1 MNIYIMGPVGSGKST
16 VSELL
21 ASKLN
26 RKLIPEFETTDLTFH
41 RLLEER
47 NYTNTRQSKINFQY
61 YTFEQAY
68 RRQFGQD
75 NCVIYTPIL
84 QHLLMAS
91 NSLSKEDYL
100 EYLDHFKDY
109 IANLRHSQFDIVII
123 LSLPYEL
130 TLERIKYRG
139 RSEEKLSEEELGF
152 YKGFYDSLYKNSKDC
167 ILVDATNSPEEIV
180 NNIIGIMQKHN

>member
-47 NYTNTRQSKINFQY
+47 NMTNTRKSKINFQY

-75 NCVIYTPIL
+75 NCVIDTPIQ
-84 QHLLMAS
+84 QHLLMAC
-91 NSLSKEDYL
+91 NSLKHEDYL
-100 EYLDHFKDY
+100 EYLDHFVDY
-109 IANLRHSQFDIVII
+109 IANLKSTQYDITII
-123 LSLPYEL
+123 LNLPYEL

-139 RSEEKLSEEELGF
+139 RTEEKLSEEELNF
-152 YKGFYDSLYKNSKDC
+152 YKGFYDSLYRNSKDC
-167 ILVDATNSPEEIV
+167 ILVDATKTPEEIV
-180 NNIIGIMQKHN
+180 NSIISIMQKHN

>member
-1 MNIYIMGPVGSGKST
+1 MNICIMGPVGSGKST

-26 RKLIPEFETTDLTFH
+26 RKLIPEFETVDLTFH

-47 NYTNTRQSKINFQY
+47 NTTNSRKSKINFQY

-68 RRQFGQD
+68 RRQIGQD
-75 NCVIYTPIL
+75 NCVIDTPIL

-91 NSLSKEDYL
+91 NSLGQGDYL
-100 EYLDHFKDY
+100 EYLNHFNEY
-109 IANLRHSQFDIVII
+109 IANLKTSQYDIIII
-123 LSLPYEL
+123 LSLPYEI

-139 RSEEKLSEEELGF
+139 RSEEKLSEEELSF
-152 YKGFYDSLYKNSKDC
+152 YKGFYDSLYRNSKDWV
-167 ILVDATNSPEEIV
+167 LVDATKTPEEIV
-180 NNIIGIMQKHN
+180 NNIISIMQKYN